1 MDMKKI
7 FIVTEGQSETNFV
20 NKVMVPYFVS
30 RCILIPITVVTKA
43 DSRRGKVYKGGV
55 ANYGQIRNTLLKTL
69 SSAANSKNSCVTTM
83 FDFYRLPTDVPG
95 VSDAEKISDPY
106 EKVDIIERK
115 ILEKEGYDDNFFF
128 PYIELHEFEAMIF
141 SDVTKLEEAYF
152 DYDLTALK
160 ECVKEQS
167 NPELINNGEETAPS
181 KRIIN
186 CINCFDKANVGVDVL
201 DKIGIENIAK
211 KCRHF
216 AEWMKRIEARI

>member
-1 MDMKKI
+1 MKKI

-20 NKVMVPYFVS
+20 NRVMAPYFAG
-30 RCILIPITVVTKA
+30 RCVLIPNTVITKT
-43 DSRRGKVYKGGV
+43 DSRHGKTYKGGV
-55 ANYGQIRNTLLKTL
+55 TNYGQIRNTLLKTL
-69 SSAANSKNSCVTTM
+69 AGASKNVDSYVTTM

-95 VSDAEKISDPY
+95 VSGVGKVDDPY
-106 EKVDIIERK
+106 EKVGIIETEIQRT
-115 ILEKEGYDDNFFF
+115 EGYDGKFFF

-152 DYDLTALK
+152 EYDLTVLK
-160 ECVKEQS
+160 ECVKVQS
-167 NPELINNGEETAPS
+167 NPELINNGVETAPS

-201 DKIGIENIAK
+201 EKIGIENIAG

-216 AEWMKRIEARI
+216 AEWVNCIEARI